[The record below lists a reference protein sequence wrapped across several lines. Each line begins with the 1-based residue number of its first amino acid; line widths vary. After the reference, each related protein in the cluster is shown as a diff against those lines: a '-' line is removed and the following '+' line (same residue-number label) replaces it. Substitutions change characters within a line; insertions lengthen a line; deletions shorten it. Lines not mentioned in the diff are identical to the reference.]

1 MHERSKKK
9 VFRAVSTGKVAA
21 TVLGRARARTLY
33 HKIAAFTDMM
43 RNPRAPDAPEQLGD
57 TPEEHYGD
65 AAARRPGEGALK
77 NTPNL

>member
-1 MHERSKKK
+1 MHERSQKKFFVPSQLAK
-9 VFRAVSTGKVAA
+9 LQPRCWDAPAPV
-21 TVLGRARARTLY
+21 LY

-65 AAARRPGEGALK
+65 AAARAPGEGALK